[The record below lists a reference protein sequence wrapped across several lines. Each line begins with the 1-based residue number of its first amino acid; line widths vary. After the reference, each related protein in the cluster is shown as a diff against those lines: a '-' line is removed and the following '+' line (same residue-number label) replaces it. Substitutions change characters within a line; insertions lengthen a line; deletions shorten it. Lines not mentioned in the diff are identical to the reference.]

1 MGDENIA
8 LDFDPVIF
16 RAYDI
21 RGIFGKELTVEIVYE
36 IAKAIG
42 TMVNDNGQKKIVVG
56 RDGRISSPE
65 LSTVLIEGL
74 VSTGLDVI
82 DIGVVPTPVT
92 YFASHHLQTKNCV
105 MITGSHNAPEY
116 NGLKT
121 VIDGNSLFGEKIDAI
136 KNLVLSQKYSK

>member
-65 LSTVLIEGL
+65 L
-74 VSTGLDVI
+74 
-82 DIGVVPTPVT
+82 
-92 YFASHHLQTKNCV
+92 
-105 MITGSHNAPEY
+105 
-116 NGLKT
+116 
-121 VIDGNSLFGEKIDAI
+121 
-136 KNLVLSQKYSK
+136 